1 MQFNDSVYIADSLIE
16 GETDFLWG
24 RGPAYFNHVDLKE
37 LSNSPYM
44 WVRSTAASHGFVF
57 VDCGFLTA
65 STGGAGPFLARNTVQ
80 YPDSEIVLIDAKLGR
95 INPAAWSFPDDPGR
109 MRYWESNSVDLET
122 NRAADVSRRHQASKQ
137 LDRERDATVIAQYR
151 DPVFVLGGWK
161 PEMAPIILAP
171 PKATSANT
179 GDTIKLDV
187 TFAAVP
193 PASIEWRHNGKVVEG
208 ATASE
213 LTISGFRRGD
223 AGRYSV
229 VATNSAGRVE
239 STAAAVTS
247 R

>member
-1 MQFNDSVYIADSLIE
+1 M
-16 GETDFLWG
+16 
-24 RGPAYFNHVDLKE
+24 
-37 LSNSPYM
+37 
-44 WVRSTAASHGFVF
+44 
-57 VDCGFLTA
+57 
-65 STGGAGPFLARNTVQ
+65 Q

-95 INPAAWSFPDDPGR
+95 INPAAWSFPEDPGR

-122 NRAADVSRRHQASKQ
+122 NRAADVGRRHQASKQ

-179 GDTIKLDV
+179 GDTIKLNV
-187 TFAAVP
+187 TVAAVP
-193 PASIEWRHNGKVVEG
+193 PASIEWRHNGTIFEG
-208 ATASE
+208 AKTSE

-239 STAAAVTS
+239 STAAAVTA